1 MAMIEYPPLT
11 KIRLRL
17 KNSGE
22 FLYGRI
28 ADEEEERTYWITR
41 SKPYGY
47 VTIKWNNGTISWVQP
62 EQDDVDIY
70 VLSSRS

>member
-1 MAMIEYPPLT
+1 MVMIEYPPLT

-28 ADEEEERTYWITR
+28 ANEEEERTY
-41 SKPYGY
+41 
-47 VTIKWNNGTISWVQP
+47 
-62 EQDDVDIY
+62 
-70 VLSSRS
+70 